1 MSWGQIGAVLIAL
14 VIVFIVGHL
23 WFHIVEGVLG
33 GLKRLFSRKKEPP
46 RMAPPPARRGQCR
59 QGGNE
64 ACLISTSS

>member
-1 MSWGQIGAVLIAL
+1 MPWGQIGAVLIAL

-46 RMAPPPARRGQCR
+46 AWHLS
-59 QGGNE
+59 
-64 ACLISTSS
+64 LIHI

>member
-14 VIVFIVGHL
+14 VVVFIVGHL

-46 RMAPPPARRGQCR
+46 AWHTLPPDQDDIHKEG
-59 QGGNE
+59 
-64 ACLISTSS
+64 T

>member
-1 MSWGQIGAVLIAL
+1 MPWGQIGAVLIAL

-46 RMAPPPARRGQCR
+46 AWHTLPPDQDDIHKAG
-59 QGGNE
+59 
-64 ACLISTSS
+64 T

>member
-1 MSWGQIGAVLIAL
+1 MPWGQIGAVLIAL

-46 RMAPPPARRGQCR
+46 ARHTLPPDQDDIHKEG
-59 QGGNE
+59 
-64 ACLISTSS
+64 T

>member
-33 GLKRLFSRKKEPP
+33 GLKRLSSRKKEPP
-46 RMAPPPARRGQCR
+46 AWPPLPPDAD
-59 QGGNE
+59 NADKE
-64 ACLISTSS
+64 ETKHV